1 MTENTFTNK
10 NMTESKSGTRK
21 LDIWTDILSF
31 ACKMN
36 DNRYGLESTSP
47 TSIPVIL
54 LMIALFTKTVNSLAM
69 VLKFCGTLFCTPF
82 SHLYLALRHNTN
94 RKDSV
99 TI

>member
-10 NMTESKSGTRK
+10 NMTESKCGTRK
-21 LDIWTDILSF
+21 LDIWTDILGF

-82 SHLYLALRHNTN
+82 SHNTN
-94 RKDSV
+94 RKNSV

>member
-1 MTENTFTNK
+1 MEK
-10 NMTESKSGTRK
+10 KPSLKKSGTRK
-21 LDIWTDILSF
+21 LDIWTDILGF

-82 SHLYLALRHNTN
+82 SHSFYMRNS
-94 RKDSV
+94 KYPPICPVS
-99 TI
+99 